1 MPLEARIESHKQD
14 RRTFYTKALIHMK
27 LEQCYYPYT
36 LHKIKDES
44 LWNSHWCLIRTHH
57 KQNSGFQLFFMCLL
71 QGKNFGSLLLR
82 ENCAK
87 IRQS

>member
-27 LEQCYYPYT
+27 LEQCYYPHT

-57 KQNSGFQLFFMCLL
+57 NYPFIKIDLFT
-71 QGKNFGSLLLR
+71 
-82 ENCAK
+82 
-87 IRQS
+87 